1 MTRTRANSI
10 NVRLPHAAAAL
21 VRILS
26 AFDKCSLN
34 CWIARAVEMR
44 LGVEAAR
51 LKRLAPLHAAVAR
64 VADAASFDVVGPQPS
79 RHPNTVDSPF
89 GEFHP

>member
-1 MTRTRANSI
+1 
-10 NVRLPHAAAAL
+10 
-21 VRILS
+21 
-26 AFDKCSLN
+26 
-34 CWIARAVEMR
+34 MR